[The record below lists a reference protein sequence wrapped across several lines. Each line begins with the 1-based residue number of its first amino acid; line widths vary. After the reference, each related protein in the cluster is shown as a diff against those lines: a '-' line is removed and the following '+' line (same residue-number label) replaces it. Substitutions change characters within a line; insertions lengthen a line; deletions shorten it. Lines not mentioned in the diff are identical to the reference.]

1 MLVFSRVWKIDP
13 KDKHIN
19 KNKHVHIQTQILNM
33 IIIVELL
40 YGTQRNRERKR
51 E

>member
-1 MLVFSRVWKIDP
+1 VWTIDA

-19 KNKHVHIQTQILNM
+19 KNKHAHIQTQILNM
-33 IIIVELL
+33 IITAELL
-40 YGTQRNRERKR
+40 YGIQGNRERKR